1 MFTRRFIASVASVAG
16 TTLTAAALGV
26 ATLGLATL
34 GVAGTANAAAT
45 DKEFLAA
52 VEQAGISVDNPQ
64 QVVNVAK
71 NVCLALDRGN
81 SANSI
86 LSDIKSQT
94 DLTTNQAKTFIV
106 DSVQAYCPEHLQ
118 GS

>member
-1 MFTRRFIASVASVAG
+1 MFTHRFIASVAG
-16 TTLTAAALGV
+16 TTLTAAALGM
-26 ATLGLATL
+26 ATLGL
-34 GVAGTANAAAT
+34 AGTANAAAT

-64 QVVNVAK
+64 QVINVAK
-71 NVCLALDRGN
+71 NVCSALDRGN

-86 LSDIKSQT
+86 LSDITSKT
-94 DLTTNQAKTFIV
+94 DLTTNQGKSFIV